1 MIALKDLYARH
12 PEGINSANFARVSN
26 KKSIG
31 GIIVLVL
38 VAVGVWMMLPELR
51 RYLRL
56 ERM

>member
-1 MIALKDLYARH
+1 MLALKDLYSRH
-12 PEGINSANFARVSN
+12 PDTRDQATSVLMTN

-31 GIIVLVL
+31 GIVVLVL
-38 VAVGVWMMLPELR
+38 VALGIWMLLPELR